1 MPILIKLIQAI
12 VLGLLM
18 IFSVMLLIVAGA
30 AIVGFIA
37 EMFGF
42 TSVAEASQSVQR
54 TVWLR
59 TKKWFFRY
67 KEY

>member
-1 MPILIKLIQAI
+1 
-12 VLGLLM
+12 M

-42 TSVAEASQSVQR
+42 TSIAEGAQSVQR

-67 KEY
+67 RDINSKGE